1 MSRTKSAQDWLDWA
15 QAKYEAAQER
25 YAWSERADSSTM
37 DSYST
42 LVDLIEA
49 GMASRSRAGRDG
61 QGQDQTAL
69 SALAGQMETLGKGGF
84 AFNPAS
90 MVDAAH
96 TIRKA
101 VGM

>member
-1 MSRTKSAQDWLDWA
+1 MSMSRTKEAQDWLDWA

-25 YAWSERADSSTM
+25 YAWSERQDSSTM

-49 GMASRSRAGRDG
+49 GMAARHHAAPEEHRE
-61 QGQDQTAL
+61 L
-69 SALAGQMETLGKGGF
+69 MALADQMETLGKGGF
-84 AFNPAS
+84 AFNAQS

-96 TIRKA
+96 AIRKA
-101 VGM
+101 VGR

>member
-1 MSRTKSAQDWLDWA
+1 MSRTKSPQDWLDWA

-25 YAWSERADSSTM
+25 YAWMERADSSTM

-49 GMASRSRAGRDG
+49 GIASRSGSARPAGDEQSG
-61 QGQDQTAL
+61 L
-69 SALAGQMETLGKGGF
+69 IALADQMETLGKGGF
-84 AFNPAS
+84 AFNAQS

-101 VGM
+101 VGA